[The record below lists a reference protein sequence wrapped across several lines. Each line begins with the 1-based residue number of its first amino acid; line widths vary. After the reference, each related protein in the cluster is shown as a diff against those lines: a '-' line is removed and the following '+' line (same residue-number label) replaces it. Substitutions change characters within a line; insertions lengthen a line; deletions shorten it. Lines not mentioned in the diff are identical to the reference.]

1 MSFMFWQG
9 IKSLRSVA
17 YFKEAMDAGG
27 TESLQQKWKDNP
39 RWRDRLIL
47 SGVIC
52 ASTVALLGR
61 SVYRKVKGNIK
72 KNKKK
77 KEREQKK
84 LDNDFVNNYS
94 LSKPMTNES
103 DNNKPKVIEPQVEDN
118 GDVII
123 RPSKQDINTDNYY
136 NKPTEIDDI
145 DQMFEED
152 AMPTQEMY
160 HMGGKIKH
168 MRYVTTAIDRPN
180 CVLVVDNDDDKKY
193 YINGSGIFDK
203 DHNSYFIAGQ
213 NETLAL
219 SRLIQHKSKAI
230 IGDLFT
236 IFESYDD
243 VY

>member
-1 MSFMFWQG
+1 MFWQG

-17 YFKEAMDAGG
+17 YFKEAMDSGG

-39 RWRDRLIL
+39 RWRDKLIL

-61 SVYRKVKGNIK
+61 SVYRKVKSSVA

-77 KEREQKK
+77 REKQQKQ
-84 LDNDFVNNYS
+84 LDNSFKDKYS
-94 LSKPMTNES
+94 LSEPTPAPTKSVPINEPVVTQ
-103 DNNKPKVIEPQVEDN
+103 PKTQDN

-123 RPSKQDINTDNYY
+123 RPSRNDFDTDNYY
-136 NKPTEIDDI
+136 HKPTEIDDI
-145 DQMFEED
+145 DQMFEDD
-152 AMPTQEMY
+152 AIPTQEMY

-180 CVLVVDNDDDKKY
+180 CILVIDNDDDKKY

-203 DHNSYFIAGQ
+203 EHNSYFLAGQ

-219 SRLIQHKSKAI
+219 SRLIQHKSKAV

-243 VY
+243 AY